1 MRASIAK
8 NRAGIANIKIFM
20 GGPSLR
26 AFAEAGTKKN
36 RTESPRSGR
45 APASA
50 NVQGCHIQGYSAREE
65 TAWLVPLRADL

>member
-26 AFAEAGTKKN
+26 AFAEAGTKKIEQKVLLGIP
-36 RTESPRSGR
+36 T
-45 APASA
+45 
-50 NVQGCHIQGYSAREE
+50 YMY
-65 TAWLVPLRADL
+65 LYM

>member
-36 RTESPRSGR
+36 RTESPRSVDGSIR
-45 APASA
+45 SEASESS
-50 NVQGCHIQGYSAREE
+50 VIS
-65 TAWLVPLRADL
+65 

>member
-8 NRAGIANIKIFM
+8 NRAGIVNIKIFM

-36 RTESPRSGR
+36 RTESPRSVWSDVVDPG
-45 APASA
+45 PALFCAATTWKTS
-50 NVQGCHIQGYSAREE
+50 
-65 TAWLVPLRADL
+65 P

>member
-8 NRAGIANIKIFM
+8 NHAGIANIKIFM

-36 RTESPRSGR
+36 RTESPRSVYFL
-45 APASA
+45 P
-50 NVQGCHIQGYSAREE
+50 
-65 TAWLVPLRADL
+65 

>member
-8 NRAGIANIKIFM
+8 NRAGIVNIKIFM

-36 RTESPRSGR
+36 RTESPRSER
-45 APASA
+45 RTN
-50 NVQGCHIQGYSAREE
+50 NVDDEGC
-65 TAWLVPLRADL
+65 